1 MPMIQDPRW
10 TAINL
15 DGTPCAGAAL
25 YVTQSNTDIL
35 SEIFYDENLQTPAPN
50 PLIADGRGYFPVFYA
65 RSGSYKIKI
74 DAPGGAPVGEVD
86 KVSV

>member
-15 DGTPCAGAAL
+15 DGTPCAGATL
-25 YVTQSNTDIL
+25 TVYLSGTDIM
-35 SEIFYDENLQTPAPN
+35 SEIYSDEALLTRIQN
-50 PLIADGRGYFPVFYA
+50 PLVADGRGYFPVFYT
-65 RSGSYKIKI
+65 RNGSYKIKI
-74 DAPGGAPVGEVD
+74 VAPNGATVSEVA